1 MSEFKV
7 GDLVYF
13 PKMTQKICVLS
24 DGIPKY
30 LTDRPLCIDGLTEN
44 GNKRAT
50 FYCDGKQSKKH
61 NGQSIFH
68 ATQENHELLS
78 KLYPNVEFEQPP
90 KRKEPKEIIRA
101 MLDYGYHGVPCKT
114 ECGRD
119 KYICTGIVEGEFY
132 PFQYDNDEDNA
143 YGSGIPYHPKTGLKI
158 VDFIDG
164 KCVLE
169 NGEVVE

>member
-1 MSEFKV
+1 MKNQNTFKV
-7 GDLVYF
+7 GDLVYVPSETTEVCWIEF
-13 PKMTQKICVLS
+13 V
-24 DGIPKY
+24 G
-30 LTDRPLCIDGLTEN
+30 TDKLILNIKTSCKVYIDGTNAVDMPVILP
-44 GNKRAT
+44 
-50 FYCDGKQSKKH
+50 
-61 NGQSIFH
+61 
-68 ATQENHELLS
+68 ATQENYELLS
-78 KLYPNVEFEQPP
+78 KLYPNVSFEPPP
-90 KRKEPKEIIRA
+90 KRKEPKEIIKA
-101 MLDYGYHGVPCKT
+101 MLDSGYHGVPCKT